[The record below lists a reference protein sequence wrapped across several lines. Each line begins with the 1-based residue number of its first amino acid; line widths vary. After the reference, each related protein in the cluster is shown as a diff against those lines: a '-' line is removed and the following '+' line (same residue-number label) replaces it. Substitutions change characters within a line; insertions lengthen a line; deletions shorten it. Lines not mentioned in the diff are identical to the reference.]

1 MPYSDIFVQNGDV
14 VVVFHDVNG
23 VFAPY
28 EIDFMTLTLKVN
40 GYEMVSNSVLASE
53 AITFVFSGTS

>member
-1 MPYSDIFVQNGDV
+1 MQQGDV

-28 EIDFMTLTLKVN
+28 EKDLMILTLKVN
-40 GYEMVSNSVLASE
+40 GYEMVSNSVLASK
-53 AITFVFSGTS
+53 AITFVFSGTF